1 MSRLFDLDSPIVSF
15 LSRLADLVWL
25 NLLTLICCIPIVT
38 AGAAITALHYVTV
51 KMVRNEDGYL
61 TRSYFKSFK
70 ENFLQATGLWLLFVL
85 ILAVAVGDFYFINMM
100 DSGVAFV
107 LRTALAAVFFFYLC
121 GAVYW
126 FALLSRFENT
136 IKNTIKNACLLGILN
151 FPKTICILII
161 YAVFGVL
168 YAFFSYRILPL
179 VFLLGISVPV
189 YLTSYLYSGIFKKLE
204 PSEDADKVSE
214 EEIGQS
220 V

>member
-1 MSRLFDLDSPIVSF
+1 MGRLFDLDSPVISF

-25 NLLTLICCIPIVT
+25 NLLTIICCIPIVT

-51 KMVRNEDGYL
+51 KMVRNEEGYL

-70 ENFLQATGLWLLFVL
+70 ENFLQATLLWLLFAL
-85 ILAVAVGDFYFINMM
+85 ILAVAAGDFYFINMM

-126 FALLSRFENT
+126 FALLSRFENSV
-136 IKNTIKNACLLGILN
+136 KNTIKNSCLLGILN
-151 FPKTICILII
+151 FPKTVCILVI
-161 YAVFGVL
+161 YAFFAVL
-168 YAFFSYRILPL
+168 YMFFSYRIMPL
-179 VFLLGISVPV
+179 VLLMGISVPV
-189 YLTSYLYSGIFKKLE
+189 YAASYLYSGIFKKLE
-204 PSEDADKVSE
+204 PE
-214 EEIGQS
+214 EEISQS